1 MTINRRH
8 EKGAAKNSQAA
19 IDAAATEARERRGR
33 VRKHPEHAA
42 RCSIERHDIVGSL
55 YGVHHTVYHE
65 RSGLELL
72 ERPGL
77 EDPLELEILHVGR
90 RDLRQLTVSLTHEGA
105 GIREPVLGL
114 LVGAQDSLERHL
126 GLRRGV
132 DAEEYKCCNEQE

>member
-1 MTINRRH
+1 
-8 EKGAAKNSQAA
+8 GPAP
-19 IDAAATEARERRGR
+19 
-33 VRKHPEHAA
+33 HPPEPGA
-42 RCSIERHDIVGSL
+42 RCRIERPDIVGSL

-90 RDLRQLTVSLTHEGA
+90 RDLRQLTESLAHETA

-126 GLRRGV
+126 GLQRGV
-132 DAEEYKCCNEQE
+132 DAEEYRCRDEQERQERLEGPPFLPFLPFLPF